1 MLNNKT
7 VLITGGTG
15 SFGKSCAIYLLKK
28 YNLKKLI
35 IFSRD
40 ELKQYHMSNEL
51 QKIKKKTKIR
61 FFLGDVRDRERLS
74 LAFKKVDFVI
84 HAAALKQ
91 ITAAEYNPQ
100 ECIKTNIHG
109 AENVIHAAIERQVK
123 KVIALSTDKACN
135 PINLYGATK
144 LASDKL
150 FISSNTLSGP
160 DKTIFSVVRYG
171 NVINSRGS
179 VIPLFNEINKNKN
192 QKFPLTHPEMTRFF
206 ITLEES
212 VEFVINSFQRMRGG
226 EIFIPKLPSVKI
238 IDIIR
243 AFNSKP
249 KIKIIGVRQG
259 EKLHET
265 LGGKDEARNTLEYD
279 KHYLLLPNSD
289 RDNINKYLVD
299 PITKKRGKTV
309 PENFE
314 YDSSNAKKRMTISSI
329 KNLIDNL
336 DGYSI

>member
-15 SFGKSCAIYLLKK
+15 SFGKACAIYLLKK
-28 YNLKKLI
+28 FKLKKLI

-40 ELKQYHMSNEL
+40 ELKQFLMSNEL
-51 QKIKKKTKIR
+51 QNIKKNTKLR

-100 ECIKTNIHG
+100 ECIKTNIYG
-109 AENVIHAAIERQVK
+109 AENVIYAAIERQVK
-123 KVIALSTDKACN
+123 RLLALSTDKACN

-150 FISSNTLSGP
+150 FISSNTLSGA

-179 VIPLFNEINKNKN
+179 VIPLFKEINQSKNK
-192 QKFPLTHPEMTRFF
+192 KFPLTHVDMTRFF

-212 VEFVINSFQRMRGG
+212 VEFVINSFKRMRGG
-226 EIFIPKLPSVKI
+226 EIFIPKLSTVKI
-238 IDIIR
+238 IDLIK
-243 AFNSKP
+243 AFNPRP
-249 KIKIIGVRQG
+249 KINIIGIRQG

-265 LGGKDEARNTLEYD
+265 LGGEDEARNTLEYD
-279 KHYLLLPNSD
+279 KHYLLLPSFED
-289 RDNINKYLVD
+289 RKIKKYLID
-299 PITKKRGKTV
+299 PITKKKGTKV
-309 PENFE
+309 PKNFK
-314 YDSSNAKKRMTISSI
+314 YDSSNLKERLAISSI
-329 KNLIDNL
+329 KKLLSSLED
-336 DGYSI
+336 

>member
-28 YNLKKLI
+28 YKLKKLI
-35 IFSRD
+35 VFSRD
-40 ELKQYHMSNEL
+40 ELKQFHMSNEL
-51 QKIKKKTKIR
+51 QGIKKNTKLR

-74 LAFKKVDFVI
+74 LAFKKVDYVI

-109 AENVIHAAIERQVK
+109 AENVIYAAIERQVK

-160 DKTIFSVVRYG
+160 DKTIFSIVRYG

-179 VIPLFNEINKNKN
+179 VIPLFKEINQSKNKN
-192 QKFPLTHPEMTRFF
+192 FPLTHPDMTRFF
-206 ITLEES
+206 ITLEQS
-212 VEFVINSFQRMRGG
+212 VEFVLNSFKRMRGG
-226 EIFIPKLPSVKI
+226 EIFIPKLSSVKI
-238 IDIIR
+238 IDIIK
-243 AFNSKP
+243 AINSKP
-249 KIKIIGVRQG
+249 KIKIIGIRQG

-279 KHYLLLPNSD
+279 KHYLLLPTLDAES
-289 RDNINKYLVD
+289 IKKHLID
-299 PITKKRGKTV
+299 PITKKKGKIV
-309 PENFE
+309 SKNFE
-314 YDSSNAKKRMTISSI
+314 YDSSSPKGRLTINSI
-329 KNLIDNL
+329 KKMINNLKD
-336 DGYSI
+336 

>member
-15 SFGKSCAIYLLKK
+15 SFGKACAIYLLKK
-28 YNLKKLI
+28 FKLKKLI

-40 ELKQYHMSNEL
+40 ELKQFLMSNEL
-51 QKIKKKTKIR
+51 QNIKKNTKLR

-100 ECIKTNIHG
+100 ECIKTNIYG
-109 AENVIHAAIERQVK
+109 AENVIYAAIERQVK
-123 KVIALSTDKACN
+123 RVIALSTDKACN

-150 FISSNTLSGP
+150 FISSNTLSGA

-179 VIPLFNEINKNKN
+179 VIPLFKEINQSKNK
-192 QKFPLTHPEMTRFF
+192 KFPLTHVDMTRFF
-206 ITLEES
+206 ITLEDS
-212 VEFVINSFQRMRGG
+212 VKFVINSFKRMRGG
-226 EIFIPKLPSVKI
+226 EIFIPKLSSVKI
-238 IDIIR
+238 IDLIK
-243 AFNSKP
+243 AFNPRP
-249 KIKIIGVRQG
+249 KINIIGIRQG

-265 LGGKDEARNTLEYD
+265 LGGEDEARNTLEYD
-279 KHYLLLPNSD
+279 KHYLLLPSFED
-289 RDNINKYLVD
+289 RKIKKYLID
-299 PITKKRGKTV
+299 PITKKKGTKV
-309 PENFE
+309 SKNFK
-314 YDSSNAKKRMTISSI
+314 YDSSNLKERLAISSI
-329 KNLIDNL
+329 KKFLSNLED
-336 DGYSI
+336 

>member
-15 SFGKSCAIYLLKK
+15 SFGKACAIYLLKK
-28 YNLKKLI
+28 FKLKKLI

-40 ELKQYHMSNEL
+40 ELKQYHMANEL
-51 QKIKKKTKIR
+51 QKIKTNTKLR
-61 FFLGDVRDRERLS
+61 FFLGDVRDKERLS
-74 LAFKKVDFVI
+74 LAFKKVDYVI

-100 ECIKTNIHG
+100 ECIKTNIYG
-109 AENVIHAAIERQVK
+109 AENIINAAIERQVK

-150 FISSNTLSGP
+150 FINSNTLSGP

-179 VIPLFNEINKNKN
+179 VIPLFKNINKSKNKI
-192 QKFPLTHPEMTRFF
+192 FPLTHPEMTRFF

-212 VEFVINSFQRMRGG
+212 VKFVVNSFKRMRGG

-238 IDIIR
+238 IDIIK
-243 AFNSKP
+243 ALTSSP
-249 KIKIIGVRQG
+249 KINVIGIRQG
-259 EKLHET
+259 EKLHEI
-265 LGGKDEARNTLEYD
+265 LGGKEEARNTLEYE
-279 KHYLLLPNSD
+279 KHYLLLPNFD
-289 RDNINKYLVD
+289 LENTKKYLID
-299 PITKKRGKTV
+299 PITKKKGKFV
-309 PENFE
+309 SKDFD
-314 YDSSNAKKRMTISSI
+314 YVSSNINKRLSINSI
-329 KNLIDNL
+329 KKLLNKLKD
-336 DGYSI
+336 

>member
-15 SFGKSCAIYLLKK
+15 SFGKACAIYLLKK
-28 YNLKKLI
+28 FKLKKLI

-40 ELKQYHMSNEL
+40 ELKQFLMSNEL
-51 QKIKKKTKIR
+51 QNIKKNTKLR

-100 ECIKTNIHG
+100 ECIKTNIYG
-109 AENVIHAAIERQVK
+109 AENVIYAAIERQVK
-123 KVIALSTDKACN
+123 RVIALSTDKACN

-150 FISSNTLSGP
+150 FISSNTLSGA

-179 VIPLFNEINKNKN
+179 VIPLFKEINQSKNK
-192 QKFPLTHPEMTRFF
+192 KFPLTHVDMTRFF

-212 VEFVINSFQRMRGG
+212 VEFVINSFKRMRGG
-226 EIFIPKLPSVKI
+226 EIFIPKLSTVKI
-238 IDIIR
+238 IDLIK
-243 AFNSKP
+243 AFNPRP
-249 KIKIIGVRQG
+249 KINIIGIRQG

-265 LGGKDEARNTLEYD
+265 LGGEDEARNTLEYD
-279 KHYLLLPNSD
+279 KHYLLLPSFED
-289 RDNINKYLVD
+289 RKIKKYLID
-299 PITKKRGKTV
+299 PITKKKGTKV
-309 PENFE
+309 PKNFK
-314 YDSSNAKKRMTISSI
+314 YDSSNLKERLAISSI
-329 KNLIDNL
+329 KKLLSSLED
-336 DGYSI
+336 

>member
-15 SFGKSCAIYLLKK
+15 SFGKKCVIFLLKK
-28 YNLKKLI
+28 FKLKKLI

-40 ELKQYHMSNEL
+40 ELKQFHMSNEL
-51 QKIKKKTKIR
+51 KNIKTKTKLR

-74 LAFKKVDFVI
+74 LAFKRVDYVI

-91 ITAAEYNPQ
+91 ITMAEYNPQ
-100 ECIKTNIHG
+100 ECIKTNIYG

-179 VIPLFNEINKNKN
+179 VIPLFKKVNESKKKI
-192 QKFPLTHPEMTRFF
+192 FPLTHPDMTRFF
-206 ITLEES
+206 MTLDQS
-212 VEFVINSFQRMRGG
+212 VEFVIDSFKRMRGG
-226 EIFIPKLPSVKI
+226 EIFIPKLFCVKI
-238 IDIIR
+238 IDIIKSI
-243 AFNSKP
+243 NPKP
-249 KIKIIGVRQG
+249 KIKIIGIKQG

-265 LGGKDEARNTLEYD
+265 LGGKDEARNTLEYK
-279 KHYLLLPNSD
+279 KHYVLLPTFSNQ
-289 RDNINKYLVD
+289 IAKKYSID
-299 PITKKRGKTV
+299 PITGQKGKFV
-309 PENFE
+309 PKNFE
-314 YDSSNAKKRMTISSI
+314 YNSSNIKDRLNVESI
-329 KNLIDNL
+329 KKLINKIKD
-336 DGYSI
+336 

>member
-28 YNLKKLI
+28 FKLKKLI

-51 QKIKKKTKIR
+51 QKIKKNTKLR
-61 FFLGDVRDRERLS
+61 FFLGDVRDKERLC
-74 LAFKKVDFVI
+74 LAFKKVDYVI
-84 HAAALKQ
+84 HAAAIKQ

-100 ECIKTNIHG
+100 ECIKTNIYG
-109 AENVIHAAIERQVK
+109 AENVIFAAIERQVK

-150 FISSNTLSGP
+150 FISSNELSGP

-179 VIPLFNEINKNKN
+179 VIPLFKEINQSKNK
-192 QKFPLTHPEMTRFF
+192 KFPLTHPDMTRFF
-206 ITLEES
+206 ITLEQS
-212 VEFVINSFQRMRGG
+212 IEFVINSFKRMKGG
-226 EIFIPKLPSVKI
+226 EIFIPKLSSLKI
-238 IDIIR
+238 IDIIK

-249 KIKIIGVRQG
+249 KINIIGIRQG

-265 LGGKDEARNTLEYD
+265 LGGKDEARNTLEFD
-279 KHYLLLPNSD
+279 KHYVLLPNFED
-289 RDNINKYLVD
+289 GNFKNYLID
-299 PITKKRGKTV
+299 PITKKKGKMV
-309 PENFE
+309 SKNFE
-314 YDSSNAKKRMTISSI
+314 YDSSSKEERLTINSI
-329 KNLIDNL
+329 KKMINGLRNED
-336 DGYSI
+336 D

>member
-15 SFGKSCAIYLLKK
+15 SFGKGCAIYLLKK
-28 YNLKKLI
+28 FNLKKLI

-40 ELKQYHMSNEL
+40 ELKQFHMSNEL
-51 QKIKKKTKIR
+51 ENIKKNTKLR
-61 FFLGDVRDRERLS
+61 FFLGDVRDRERLF
-74 LAFKKVDFVI
+74 LAFKKVDYVI

-109 AENVIHAAIERQVK
+109 AENVIYAAIERQVK
-123 KVIALSTDKACN
+123 RVIALSTDKACN

-150 FISSNTLSGP
+150 FISSNELSGP

-179 VIPLFNEINKNKN
+179 VIPLFREINQSKNK
-192 QKFPLTHPEMTRFF
+192 KFPLTHPDMTRFF
-206 ITLEES
+206 ITLEQS
-212 VEFVINSFQRMRGG
+212 VEFVINSFKRMRGG
-226 EIFIPKLPSVKI
+226 EIFIPKLSSVKI
-238 IDIIR
+238 IDIIK
-243 AFNSKP
+243 AINSKP
-249 KIKIIGVRQG
+249 KLNIIGIRQG
-259 EKLHET
+259 EKMHEI

-279 KHYLLLPNSD
+279 NHYVLLPN
-289 RDNINKYLVD
+289 INGGNKRRYLID
-299 PITKKRGKTV
+299 PLTKKKGNKV
-309 PENFE
+309 SENFE
-314 YDSSNAKKRMTISSI
+314 YVSSSANERLTINSI
-329 KNLIDNL
+329 RKMLNNLNKQFD
-336 DGYSI
+336 